1 MTLSALYNIVNE
13 YGQNMSEENT
23 PGQDNTPESGNPPEE
38 ETTPGQDNTSKEENT
53 NLDNFFFATSIMLWV
68 MLVLICLTFILMF
81 FNW

>member
-38 ETTPGQDNTSKEENT
+38 ENT